1 MKILSALPLLISL
14 ALSAPGLAQAEEI
27 GCVTT
32 TWKLVR
38 L

>member
-1 MKILSALPLLISL
+1 MKIPTLLTLLTGL
-14 ALSAPGLAQAEEI
+14 ALSAPALSDEI